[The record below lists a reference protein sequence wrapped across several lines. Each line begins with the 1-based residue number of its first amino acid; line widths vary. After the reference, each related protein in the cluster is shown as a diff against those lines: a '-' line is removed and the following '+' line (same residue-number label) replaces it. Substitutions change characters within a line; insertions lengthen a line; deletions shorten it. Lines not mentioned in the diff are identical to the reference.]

1 MAVAGNDL
9 FYSRLPVNEIP
20 LGELLTE
27 DHLFYRIPP
36 SWHVVITD
44 VKGST
49 SAVANGLHETVNL
62 VATGSIV
69 AVLNI
74 AYKADLTLPFFFGGD
89 GATFIIPP
97 SIQEAC
103 KKALVLHQE
112 NSKKNFNLLL
122 RVGQVPVEEVYAS
135 GHELKVTK
143 LKTSQLFAIPVM
155 LGTGLSYAEKL
166 IKKEDYRL
174 PQPESALEELDMTG
188 MECRWDKIKPPATY
202 DEVVSL
208 IVVARNNQEQ
218 ATVFSKVVQQLD
230 RIYGDPEKRK
240 PISVSQLKLKA
251 TVEKISREMKAK
263 LGGYRPLYLFQKL
276 LTTLLGPYYFRTRK
290 GKSYLQQLVQLSD
303 TLVIDGRINTVISG
317 TTAQRRELESAL
329 DEMEKSGDIYYGL
342 FVSRESVLSCYVRNM
357 NEKHIHFVDG
367 SDGGYTRAAGVL
379 KKKMNNGTSISTA

>member
-1 MAVAGNDL
+1 MAAAGNDL

-36 SWHVVITD
+36 SWQVVITD

-49 SAVANGLHETVNL
+49 AAVANGLHETVNL

-74 AYKADLTLPFFFGGD
+74 AYKADITLPFFFGGD

-97 SIQEAC
+97 FIQEAC

-112 NSKKNFNLLL
+112 NSQKNFNLSL

-135 GHELKVTK
+135 GHDLKVTK
-143 LKTSQLFAIPVM
+143 LKASSLFAIPIM
-155 LGTGLSYAEKL
+155 LGNGLSYAEKR
-166 IKKEDYRL
+166 IKAEDYIL
-174 PQPESALEELDMTG
+174 TPPEHPEEELDMSG
-188 MECRWDKIKPPATY
+188 MECRWDRIKPPANY
-202 DEVVSL
+202 DEVISL
-208 IVVARNNQEQ
+208 LVVARDNSNQ
-218 ATVFSKVVQQLD
+218 AIVFRKVVEQLD
-230 RIYGDPEKRK
+230 KIYGDPEKRK
-240 PISVSQLKLKA
+240 PITVSQLKLKA
-251 TVEKISREMKAK
+251 TIEKLGREMRAK
-263 LGGYRPLYLFQKL
+263 YGSYRPLYLVQKL
-276 LTTLLGPYYFRTRK
+276 LTTLLGPFYFKTRK
-290 GKSYLQQLVQLSD
+290 GQTYLKQLVQLSD

-317 TTAQRRELESAL
+317 TTGQRRELESAL
-329 DEMEKSGDIYYGL
+329 DELEKNGDIFYGL

-357 NEKHIHFVDG
+357 HEKHIHFVDG

-379 KKKMNNGTSISTA
+379 KKKMNPGAFISTT